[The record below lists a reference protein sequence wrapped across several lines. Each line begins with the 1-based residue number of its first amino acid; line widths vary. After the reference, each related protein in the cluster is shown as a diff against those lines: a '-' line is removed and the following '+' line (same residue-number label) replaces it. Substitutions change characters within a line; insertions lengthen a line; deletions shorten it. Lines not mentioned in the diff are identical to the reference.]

1 MMKRR
6 SFMQLVAASGVSAMS
21 GISLGGCAESHL
33 GTSGGA
39 ASAEAGAL
47 HLVFDNLGRSF
58 ELDRGAGL
66 VRVASPEASH
76 VIGMQP
82 FAFPRALAVDEQG
95 RIALI
100 DASQHSVSVFDTNL
114 RELFVLRSETLR
126 TPTGVAFA
134 QDGTLLVTDGAAHVV
149 RSYDWRGTELRSWGE
164 LGSDLGQLNYP
175 RAIAIA
181 PTGEVHVA
189 EAGNRRVQVFT
200 ADGLATGT
208 YGSFDAPVA
217 LSFDGLGRSWVA
229 DRVAGEVSVFQ
240 GSSLVEGFVPDRGA
254 PFALSTRPDG
264 SVYVAVA

>member
-1 MMKRR
+1 M
-6 SFMQLVAASGVSAMS
+6 
-21 GISLGGCAESHL
+21 
-33 GTSGGA
+33 
-39 ASAEAGAL
+39 
-47 HLVFDNLGRSF
+47 
-58 ELDRGAGL
+58 
-66 VRVASPEASH
+66 
-76 VIGMQP
+76 
-82 FAFPRALAVDEQG
+82 
-95 RIALI
+95 
-100 DASQHSVSVFDTNL
+100 SVFDTNL

-126 TPTGVAFA
+126 TPTDVAFA

-149 RSYDWRGTELRSWGE
+149 RSYDGRGTELRTWGE
-164 LGSDLGQLNYP
+164 LGSDLGQLNFP

-229 DRVAGEVSVFQ
+229 DRVAGDVSIFQ
-240 GSSLVEGFVPDRGA
+240 GSSLVEGYVPDRGA

-264 SVYVAVA
+264 SVYVAVV